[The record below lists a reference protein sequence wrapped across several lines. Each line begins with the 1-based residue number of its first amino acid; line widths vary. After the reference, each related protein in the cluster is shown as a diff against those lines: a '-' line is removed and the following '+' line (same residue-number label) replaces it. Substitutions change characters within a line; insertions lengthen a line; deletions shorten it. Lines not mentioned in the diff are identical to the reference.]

1 MSVGLYLTPQGDLA
15 GARDVVRRAEALG
28 YESVWTPHGLG
39 RDALV
44 LLTLWGVVTT
54 RLGLGTGVL
63 PILPRH
69 PVALAQQALT
79 LAEATGGR
87 LRLGLGVSHAAVME
101 PAFGL
106 TVPRPLATMREYVS
120 ALRAALSG
128 RAFEGERWHF
138 RSPLA
143 PAARLAPPILLAAL
157 APRMVELAGEIADGV
172 IFWLCP
178 PAWVRDVA
186 LPALE
191 RGRGR
196 TGRSLAG
203 FAIVAAVPVALGGAD
218 ADDAH
223 RRELVRYLG
232 LPFYRAMFE
241 ASGFA
246 DAVHAFDA
254 DGRVPEAL
262 AEAVGRVGDASACA
276 AYVAAYR
283 DAGVTLPVV
292 RPIGWP
298 DAPWCRATIE
308 AAAAW

>member
-1 MSVGLYLTPQGDLA
+1 VSVGLYLTPQGELGLA
-15 GARDVVRRAEALG
+15 RNAVRRAETLG
-28 YESVWTPHGLG
+28 YDSVWTPHGLG

-44 LLTLWGVVTT
+44 LLALWGVITT

-87 LRLGLGVSHAAVME
+87 LRLGLGVSHPAVME
-101 PAFGL
+101 PGFGL
-106 TVPRPLATMREYVS
+106 AVRRPLATTREYVA
-120 ALRAALSG
+120 ALRAALG
-128 RAFEGERWHF
+128 GHAFEGERWHF

-143 PAARLAPPILLAAL
+143 LAATPAPPILLAAL

-178 PAWVRDVA
+178 PGWVRDVA

-191 RGRGR
+191 RGRR
-196 TGRSLAG
+196 RVGRSLVG
-203 FAIVAAVPVALGGAD
+203 FAVVAAVPVALGGAE

-232 LPFYRAMFE
+232 LPFYRAMFQ
-241 ASGFA
+241 ASGLA
-246 DAVHAFDA
+246 EAVRAFDV
-254 DGRVPEAL
+254 DGRVSERL
-262 AEAVGRVGDASACA
+262 ARAVGRVGDARVCA

-283 DAGVTLPVV
+283 DAGVTLPVI

-298 DAPWCRATIE
+298 DAPWCHATIE
-308 AAAAW
+308 AAAGW